1 MDETEQVELRVVRWS
16 NESDR
21 YSLHKVYLK
30 DGKPSS
36 YADEALLSA
45 PTIEDLKR
53 IIAEATAATQKPV
66 LSEVDDFPDQER
78 VDLGWWR

>member
-30 DGKPSS
+30 GGKPRSH
-36 YADEALLSA
+36 ADEALLSA
-45 PTIEDLKR
+45 PTIQDLKR